1 MDDLEEKRMVKK
13 PTLNDV
19 AQAILELKELR
30 KHNNKKKEKKGTQ

>member
-1 MDDLEEKRMVKK
+1 VAKK

-30 KHNNKKKEKKGTQ
+30 ERNKKKKEMKGTQ